1 MQEKLF
7 DLVKNNLKNP
17 KLYALL
23 LASMVIFFLLFPYLD
38 ANVFY
43 YKRISDR
50 VEILEKV
57 SVLDS
62 DLIAQNPTLKAEY
75 ERILVE
81 ISNQPESMVSSILT
95 KETSKNATVAKFLT
109 GGLLFW
115 VIALCCFWIKGFKNI
130 GYRLFGFF
138 FFLIIGVFFGFIAKA
153 IPTIFNPWVN
163 CIGFPITLIILAAL
177 LLTSNK
183 KSTSSVTEK

>member
-23 LASMVIFFLLFPYLD
+23 LALTIVFFLLFPYLD
-38 ANVFY
+38 ANIFY
-43 YKRISDR
+43 YKRINDR

-57 SVLDS
+57 SALDS
-62 DLIAQNPTLKAEY
+62 DLIAENSTLKTEY

-95 KETSKNATVAKFLT
+95 KENSISATIAKFIS
-109 GGLLFW
+109 GGFLFW
-115 VIALCCFWIKGFKNI
+115 VIAFCCFGLKGFKNF
-130 GYRLFGFF
+130 GYKLLGFVM
-138 FFLIIGVFFGFIAKA
+138 FLIIGVLFGFIAKA

-163 CIGFPITLIILAAL
+163 CIGFPIILIIFAAL

-183 KSTSSVTEK
+183 KSTASVTDK

>member
-7 DLVKNNLKNP
+7 DLVKDNLKNP

-23 LASMVIFFLLFPYLD
+23 LALTIVFFLLFPYLD
-38 ANVFY
+38 ANIFY
-43 YKRISDR
+43 YKRINDR

-57 SVLDS
+57 SALDS
-62 DLIAQNPTLKAEY
+62 DLIAENSTLKTEY

-95 KETSKNATVAKFLT
+95 KENSTSATIAKFIS
-109 GGLLFW
+109 GGFLFW
-115 VIALCCFWIKGFKNI
+115 VIAFCCFGMKGFKNF
-130 GYRLFGFF
+130 GYKLLGFVM
-138 FFLIIGVFFGFIAKA
+138 FLIIGVLFGFIAKA

-163 CIGFPITLIILAAL
+163 CIGFPIILIIFAAL

>member
-95 KETSKNATVAKFLT
+95 KETSRNATVAKFIT

>member
-23 LASMVIFFLLFPYLD
+23 LALTIVFFLLFPYLD
-38 ANVFY
+38 ANIFY
-43 YKRISDR
+43 YKRINDR

-57 SVLDS
+57 SALDS
-62 DLIAQNPTLKAEY
+62 DLIAENSTLKTEY

-95 KETSKNATVAKFLT
+95 KENSISATIAKFIS
-109 GGLLFW
+109 GGFLFW
-115 VIALCCFWIKGFKNI
+115 VIAFCCFGLKGFKNF
-130 GYRLFGFF
+130 GYKLLGFVM
-138 FFLIIGVFFGFIAKA
+138 FLIIGVLFGFIAKA

-163 CIGFPITLIILAAL
+163 CIGFPIILIIFAAL

-183 KSTSSVTEK
+183 KNTASVTDK

>member
-1 MQEKLF
+1 MNEKIF

-43 YKRISDR
+43 YKRINDR

-57 SVLDS
+57 STQDS
-62 DLIAQNPTLKAEY
+62 DLIAQTPTLKAEY

-95 KETSKNATVAKFLT
+95 KETSRNAT
-109 GGLLFW
+109 
-115 VIALCCFWIKGFKNI
+115 IA
-130 GYRLFGFF
+130 
-138 FFLIIGVFFGFIAKA
+138 
-153 IPTIFNPWVN
+153 
-163 CIGFPITLIILAAL
+163 
-177 LLTSNK
+177 
-183 KSTSSVTEK
+183 

>member
-43 YKRISDR
+43 YKRINDR

-95 KETSKNATVAKFLT
+95 KETSKKATVAKFIS
-109 GGLLFW
+109 GGFLFW
-115 VIALCCFWIKGFKNI
+115 VIAFWCFGIKEFKNV
-130 GYRLFGFF
+130 GYKILGFILFS
-138 FFLIIGVFFGFIAKA
+138 IVGVLFGFIAKA

-163 CIGFPITLIILAAL
+163 CVGFPIILIIFIAL

-183 KSTSSVTEK
+183 KGTSTVTEQ

>member
-1 MQEKLF
+1 MEEKIF
-7 DLVKNNLKNP
+7 DLVKSNLKNP

-23 LASMVIFFLLFPYLD
+23 LASMVVFFLLFPYLD

-43 YKRISDR
+43 YKRINDR
-50 VEILEKV
+50 VEILENV
-57 SVLDS
+57 SALDF

-81 ISNQPESMVSSILT
+81 ISNQPESMVSNILT
-95 KETSKNATVAKFLT
+95 KETSRNATIAKFLS

-115 VIALCCFWIKGFKNI
+115 LIALCCLWIKGLKNI
-130 GYRLFGFF
+130 GYRIFGFF
-138 FFLIIGVFFGFIAKA
+138 LFLIIGVLFGFIAKA

-163 CIGFPITLIILAAL
+163 CIGFPITLMILAAL

-183 KSTSSVTEK
+183 KSTSSVTK

>member
-23 LASMVIFFLLFPYLD
+23 LALTIVFFLLFPYLD
-38 ANVFY
+38 ANIFY
-43 YKRISDR
+43 YKRINDR
-50 VEILEKV
+50 VEVLEKV
-57 SVLDS
+57 SALDS
-62 DLIAQNPTLKAEY
+62 DLIAENSTLKTEY

-95 KETSKNATVAKFLT
+95 KENSISATIAKFIS
-109 GGLLFW
+109 GGFLFW
-115 VIALCCFWIKGFKNI
+115 VIAFCCFGLKGFKNF
-130 GYRLFGFF
+130 GYKLLGFVM
-138 FFLIIGVFFGFIAKA
+138 FLIIGVLFGFIAKA

-163 CIGFPITLIILAAL
+163 CIGFPIILIIFAAL

-183 KSTSSVTEK
+183 KSTASVTDK